1 MVNLQKVRINQFLK
15 EREGR
20 YRPNDEAV
28 RSLKRLD
35 KIDFSGNIYLSDKE
49 SKTDMVIIE
58 PGDLVISGINV
69 SKGAIAVYYG
79 KEPITATIH
88 YSSYVFD
95 KNQVDISYFKRFIKS
110 QSFVQALK
118 NQVKGGI
125 KTEIKP
131 KHILPLEILL
141 PDINKQKGIV
151 AFFESIENK
160 IASISN
166 NNNQQQAFVINL
178 RQQVLQEAVEGKLTT
193 KWRKEHPDLIS
204 GDNHASKLLENIKEG
219 KKRLISEGKIKKGKP
234 ASLNSDNE
242 KPFELPE
249 GWVWCKLGD
258 LLIYADNLDIH
269 KKLKPDT
276 LINYVDIDSID
287 NKNHKIGQI
296 KTKKV
301 SELSSRARRVL
312 KKGYIVYSTVR
323 PYLENIAFIE
333 EDIDNLIGSTGFNV
347 FKTVC
352 INQEFIF
359 YLLLSPY
366 INELYREMMIG
377 FNSPSIT
384 NEQFEKTMI
393 PIPPIEEEQAIV
405 ERIKTLIATLE
416 ELEKQVLERKNLS
429 EMLTQSVLR
438 EAFANSD

>member
-333 EDIDNLIGSTGFNV
+333 EDIDNLIV
-347 FKTVC
+347 
-352 INQEFIF
+352 
-359 YLLLSPY
+359 
-366 INELYREMMIG
+366 
-377 FNSPSIT
+377 
-384 NEQFEKTMI
+384 
-393 PIPPIEEEQAIV
+393 
-405 ERIKTLIATLE
+405 
-416 ELEKQVLERKNLS
+416 
-429 EMLTQSVLR
+429 
-438 EAFANSD
+438 